1 MKSQRFPLDR
11 LALLVYLGG
20 TVAGCAPS
28 FGPTLQ
34 TVLPAGLAPVGQDS
48 VLAWVGHTAPTSNQ
62 AHRFKW
68 SFKSPDEGVGGG
80 GNARIAAPDSLRLD
94 MAGPLGAKRTSAM
107 VLGDT
112 ALWVS
117 RKDVIEKII
126 PSYPLL
132 WALLGVARAPDDGA
146 EVTGGMSAD
155 AQAWSYASGADTVE
169 YVRSTG
175 AGTGPGLMA
184 LVRQG
189 GQVVGRV
196 ETTYG
201 PDGSLL
207 SSRLYLPNGPSL
219 LELTFTENTTPASF
233 KPEIWTKPEQR

>member
-1 MKSQRFPLDR
+1 MKLQRFPLDR
-11 LALLVYLGG
+11 RAAIAYLAL
-20 TVAGCAPS
+20 TAAGCAPNY
-28 FGPTLQ
+28 GPTLR
-34 TVLPAGLAPVGQDS
+34 TVLPAGLAPAARDS
-48 VLAWVGHTAPTSNQ
+48 VLAWVGRTEPTSNQ
-62 AHRFKW
+62 GHRFKW

-80 GNARIAAPDSLRLD
+80 GNARIAPPDSLRLD

-132 WALLGVARAPDDGA
+132 WAMLGVARRPPDAA
-146 EVTGGMSAD
+146 ELTGSVAD
-155 AQAWSYASGADTVE
+155 SLTAWQYVFGADTVE
-169 YVRSTG
+169 YVRNTG
-175 AGTGPGLMA
+175 TTPGLTA
-184 LVRQG
+184 LVRQA

-196 ETTYG
+196 ETVFG
-201 PDGSLL
+201 PDGALV
-207 SSRLYLPNGPSL
+207 SSRLYLPQGPSR

-233 KPEIWTKPEQR
+233 KPEIWNRPER